1 MAHPTDAPEWAVAHA
16 PADAT
21 QATISKAAVALTTHY
36 VTSITVSLEG
46 GANTGGVTFQLR
58 DSTTGA
64 GNVLWTARLNNIAN
78 ESETI
83 TLGGLNIKGVKGQAV
98 TLETLSS
105 TAPAASSSATVAMT
119 GYSLS
124 EAV

>member
-36 VTSITVSLEG
+36 VTSITCTLEG
-46 GANTGGVTFQLR
+46 SANATAVIFQLR
-58 DSTTGA
+58 DSATGV
-64 GNVLWTARLNNIAN
+64 GNVIWTGKIAN
-78 ESETI
+78 LANDSRDI

-98 TLETLSS
+98 TLECT
-105 TAPAASSSATVAMT
+105 TTPAATSSATVAMT
-119 GYSLS
+119 GYSVS
-124 EAV
+124 EVV

>member
-1 MAHPTDAPEWAVAHA
+1 MAHPNDVPEWAVAHA

-21 QATISKAAVALTTHY
+21 QATISKAAAALTTHY
-36 VTSITVSLEG
+36 VTSITCTLEG
-46 GANTGGVTFQLR
+46 AANAAAVTFQLR

-64 GNVLWTARLNNIAN
+64 GNVLWTGRIAN
-78 ESETI
+78 LANDSRDI
-83 TLGGLNIKGVKGQAV
+83 ALGGLNIKGVKGQAV